1 MSLDSKTRELVAI
14 GASIGCNCITCLEWH
29 YKKCIELGIPK
40 QTIKEA
46 VDMAKKVKEAPKNKI
61 FETADRLLNN

>member
-1 MSLDSKTRELVAI
+1 MSLDNKTKELVAI

-29 YKKCIELGIPK
+29 YKKCIDLGIPK
-40 QTIKEA
+40 QAIRETI
-46 VDMAKKVKEAPKNKI
+46 DIAKMVKEAPKKKI